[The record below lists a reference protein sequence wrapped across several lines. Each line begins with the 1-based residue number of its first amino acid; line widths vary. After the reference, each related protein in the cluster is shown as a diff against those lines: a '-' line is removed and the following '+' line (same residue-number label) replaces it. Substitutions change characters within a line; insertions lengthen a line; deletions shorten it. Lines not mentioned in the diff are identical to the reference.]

1 MKILYVQPGQGV
13 GGSKESL
20 YQIIKALPGAYER
33 QVVLDSLSDTAY
45 NERIQ
50 PYVSACHL
58 LHLPTWQKY
67 HRLTFFEHIR
77 APLGDAWRLLKCIAT
92 AFKIARIIKHEE
104 IDLVHTNNSMS
115 PSGALAAWL
124 SGVPHIWHVREP
136 VGRNR
141 QYPLLLGNY
150 SLRLMQKLSRSLIC
164 NSDYTAEVFRVMRIP
179 VQVML
184 NGLDLPNFETINKST
199 RDIRN
204 AYQIASDVC
213 LVGMVGNL
221 TTVWKR
227 HDVFLDIAA
236 LILKTA
242 PRTRFIIFGGSAN
255 LEQTEYTRSLQ
266 RKANSL
272 ELTDHLIWANYE
284 DDIPGM
290 MNAMDIVIH
299 PAVTEGSGRVV
310 MEAMACGKPVVAF
323 RSGGVK
329 ELIDDGVNGFL
340 VEPTKPERAAEV
352 TLRLLRDAT
361 ARAIIGAAA
370 REYAINNFCTDTMIE
385 RLIDLYR
392 VAVRRE

>member
-20 YQIIKALPGAYER
+20 YQIIKALPSAYER
-33 QVVLDSLSDTAY
+33 QVVLDSLSDAAY
-45 NERIQ
+45 TERIL

-58 LHLPTWQKY
+58 LPLPTWQCY
-67 HRLTFFEHIR
+67 HRRTFFERVR
-77 APLGDAWRLLKCIAT
+77 APMGDVWRLLKCITT
-92 AFKIARIIKHEE
+92 AFKIVRIIKQEE
-104 IDLVHTNNSMS
+104 IDLVHTNNSMT

-136 VGRNR
+136 VGENR
-141 QYPLLLGNY
+141 QYPLLLGNS
-150 SLRLMQKLSRSLIC
+150 SLRLMQKLSRSIIC
-164 NSDYTAEVFRVMRIP
+164 NSDYTAEVFKGLSIP
-179 VQVML
+179 VEVIP
-184 NGLDLPNFETINKST
+184 NGLDLTDYAKSNKAA
-199 RDIRN
+199 RN
-204 AYQIASDVC
+204 LREVYQIAPDDF

-221 TTVWKR
+221 TTVWKH

-236 LILKTA
+236 LIRKTA
-242 PRTRFIIFGGSAN
+242 PRTRFIIFGGSTN

-266 RKANSL
+266 RKATAL
-272 ELTDHLIWANYE
+272 ELTDYIIWADFE
-284 DDIPGM
+284 DDIPAM
-290 MNAMDIVIH
+290 MGTMDVVIH

-329 ELIDDGVNGFL
+329 ELIEDGINGFL
-340 VEPTKPERAAEV
+340 VEPTEPARAAEV
-352 TLRLLRDAT
+352 TLRLLRDAS

-370 REYAINNFCTDTMIE
+370 REYAKKNFSTDTMIE